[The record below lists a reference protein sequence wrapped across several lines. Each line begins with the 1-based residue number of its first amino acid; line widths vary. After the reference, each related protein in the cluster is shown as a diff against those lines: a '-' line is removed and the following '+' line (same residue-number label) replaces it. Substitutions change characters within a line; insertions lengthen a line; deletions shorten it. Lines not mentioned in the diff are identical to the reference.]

1 MMYMYVSGYST
12 VLEVPDGARN
22 IYIRD
27 LGENRNPLGNRV
39 SHISLNEYIDNHL
52 CSDFM

>member
-12 VLEVPDGARN
+12 VLEIPDGARN

-27 LGENRNPLGNRV
+27 LGENRNPLGNRF
-39 SHISLNEYIDNHL
+39 SHVFLNEYIDKYL
-52 CSDFM
+52 GSDFM